1 MIQDELFIVKSFD
14 KYIVIIQEFVF
25 SAFLYLTPYNN
36 LKLLI
41 FIYNKTKYFIGNPI
55 KI

>member
-25 SAFLYLTPYNN
+25 SAFLYLTPHNN